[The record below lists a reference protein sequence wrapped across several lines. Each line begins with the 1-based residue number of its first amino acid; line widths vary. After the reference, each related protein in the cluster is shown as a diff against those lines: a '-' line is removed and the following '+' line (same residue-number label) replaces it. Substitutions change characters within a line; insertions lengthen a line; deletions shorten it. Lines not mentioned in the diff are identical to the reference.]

1 MAMFSQ
7 KTIEMIETAF
17 KRVEADVARFKDV
30 FDSATEDEKIC
41 LKFYYAYMPVSDLV
55 TYDAS
60 LFLKII
66 RHTLKVYKMNIFG
79 VEIPEDI
86 FLNYVLQ
93 YRVNNE
99 NIEYNREIF
108 FNELYDRIKGK
119 SMYDAALEV
128 NYWCLEK
135 ATYKP
140 SDPRTVSPLT
150 LIKNAKGRCGE
161 ESTLTVTALRS
172 IGIPARQI
180 YTPRW
185 AHCDSNHAWVE
196 AYIDGK
202 WRFLGACEPEPE
214 LDRGWF
220 VGPASRAMLIYT
232 RVFSNIV
239 DDEIIYRSKIFTEL
253 NLTSNYAKTK
263 KLTVKVK
270 NTGGKRVKVR
280 FEVPNYCELYPIA
293 TLETDENGIVSLT
306 TGLGDLHIHITD
318 GEKFMSY
325 KVDVRHQDMVI
336 LDFADAVVKETNNS
350 TMKFVPPAGKL
361 YNKASEDPVHE
372 SRIQHCNKVRAEYE
386 STFITEEKG
395 RELAKNYPGFHKDVV
410 NLLIEAKGNYKEI
423 KAFLDED
430 NGIPFKYKILLLK
443 SIATKDLTDST
454 REMLNDHLIYAY
466 PYRDWYY
473 EDVFA
478 RYVLNPRVHTEM
490 LYPYREFINSFFDEA
505 TKKAFRA
512 DPRRIYDYI
521 NETIEDATE
530 LDYRALTAS
539 VKGMLTLKR
548 GSKNS
553 KKVLFV
559 AICRSLG
566 IPARCNPYDGE
577 LEYYENGCFVRVASC
592 TPKKTGKLK
601 LVCNEKLEYSKNFS
615 IARLINGS
623 YKTLSYWRRDSDIP
637 EFELE
642 EGCYRI
648 LTGRRLADGSMLLNS
663 YFIEMTEGS
672 DLIYEVSIPKKKNSM
687 KSKTISNYT
696 FSTEIGPI
704 PLSSALPQEYNI
716 LAYVEPSKEPTEH
729 LLKELLQASQ
739 EIKDKEIGIV
749 LVTATRNQTL
759 ERVLAEFPDLVLIE
773 TEDTAFAEE
782 LLNQFELPGGNY
794 PVQALIHKTV
804 DGLDAIYYCCGY
816 CVGSVDLML
825 KSI

>member
-1 MAMFSQ
+1 MFSQ
-7 KTIEMIETAF
+7 KTIEKIENAF
-17 KRVEADVARFKDV
+17 KRVEADVMARFKEV
-30 FDSATEDEKIC
+30 FDSATEEEKIC
-41 LKFYYAYMPVSDLV
+41 LKFYYAYMPVSDLA

-66 RHTLKVYKMNIFG
+66 RHTLKVHKMNIFG

-135 ATYKP
+135 VTYKP

-161 ESTLTVTALRS
+161 ESTFTVTALRS
-172 IGIPARQI
+172 VGIPARQI

-185 AHCDSNHAWVE
+185 AHCDDNHAWVE

-220 VGPASRAMLIYT
+220 SGPATRGMLIHT

-239 DDEIIYRSKIFTEL
+239 KNEEITYGNQIFTEL
-253 NLTSNYAKTK
+253 NLTSNYAQTK

-270 NTGGKRVKVR
+270 NTGGKKVKVR
-280 FEVPNYCELYPIA
+280 FEVPNYCELAPIVV
-293 TLETDENGIVSLT
+293 LDTDDNGEASLT
-306 TGLGDLHIHITD
+306 TGLGDLHIHVTD
-318 GEKFMSY
+318 GERFMTC
-325 KVDVRHQDMVI
+325 KADVRHQDMVV
-336 LDFADAVVKETNNS
+336 LDFADAAAKETNSS
-350 TMKFVPPAGKL
+350 TMKFVPPAGRFV
-361 YNKASEDPVHE
+361 NNEASKNPDHE
-372 SRIQHCNKVRAEYE
+372 ARIQYCNKVRAEYE
-386 STFITEEKG
+386 STFIDEEKG
-395 RELAKNYPGFHKDVV
+395 KKLAKNYPGFHDDVV
-410 NLLIEAKGNYKEI
+410 KLLMEAKGNHEEI
-423 KAFLDED
+423 KAFLDMN

-443 SIATKDLTDST
+443 SIAPKDLTDST
-454 REMLNDHLIYAY
+454 CEMLNDHLIYAY
-466 PYRDWYY
+466 PYRDLYY
-473 EDVFA
+473 EDIFA
-478 RYVLNPRVHTEM
+478 KYVLNPRVHMEM
-490 LYPYREFINSFFDEA
+490 LYPYRAFVNSYFDDA
-505 TKKAFRA
+505 TKKAFREN
-512 DPRRIYDYI
+512 PRRIYDYI
-521 NETIEDATE
+521 DETIEDVTE
-530 LDYRALTAS
+530 LDYRTLIAS
-539 VKGMLTLKR
+539 VEGTLTIKR
-548 GSKNS
+548 GSQIS

-566 IPARCNPYDGE
+566 IPARFNPNDRE
-577 LEYYENGCFVRVASC
+577 LEYYENGRFVRIVPDVAKG
-592 TPKKTGKLK
+592 TAKLK
-601 LVCNEKLEYSKNFS
+601 LVCDEKLEYSKNFT

-623 YKTLSYWRRDSDIP
+623 YQTLAYWKSDTS

-648 LTGRRLADGSMLLNS
+648 LTGRRLADGSVLLNS
-663 YFIEMTEGS
+663 YFIEMTKGN
-672 DLIYEVSIPKKKNSM
+672 DLTYEVSIPKEKSGM
-687 KSKTISNYT
+687 KSKAISNYT
-696 FSTEIGPI
+696 FSTKAGSIA
-704 PLSSALPQEYNI
+704 LSSALSQEYNI
-716 LAYVEPSKEPTEH
+716 LAYIEPSKEPTEH

-739 EIKDKEIGIV
+739 TIKDRQVGIV
-749 LVTATRNQTL
+749 VVTATRNQTL
-759 ERVLAEFPDLVLIE
+759 EKVLAVFPELVLIE

-782 LLNQFELPGGNY
+782 LLNQFGLPRGNY
-794 PVQALIHKTV
+794 PVQALIHKTA
-804 DGLDAIYYCCGY
+804 DGLNAIYYCGGY

-825 KSI
+825 NSI